1 MKKTI
6 KLHRD
11 KETKGTTRFIRL
23 MTEQANEEERVA
35 DSIYIR
41 KPFFTKC
48 DEITLTIEDKEE

>member
-11 KETKGTTRFIRL
+11 KETKGTTRFSQRD
-23 MTEQANEEERVA
+23 ANIEERVA

-48 DEITLTIEDKEE
+48 AEITLTIEDKEE

>member
-11 KETKGTTRFIRL
+11 KETKGTNRFVRKPN
-23 MTEQANEEERVA
+23 AEERVV

-41 KPFFTKC
+41 KPFFSEC
-48 DEITLTIEDKEE
+48 DEVIITLEDKEK